1 LGECDG
7 VPAVNFYETGTPAA
21 EMRRAL
27 ERANVVSLP
36 AFGPLGDVKLHCLAL
51 LQALETAC
59 LDRRE
64 VHKNVF
70 ATLTADKAVAFG
82 VIEPLYCSLFC
93 HDVTGVPFDQFTLEG
108 IRGAKGS
115 ASWLAKK
122 LLSNRL

>member
-1 LGECDG
+1 MAC
-7 VPAVNFYETGTPAA
+7 PPSTFETGTPAV

-27 ERANVVSLP
+27 ERADVVSLP
-36 AFGPLGDVKLHCLAL
+36 AFRPLGDVKLHCLAL
-51 LQALETAC
+51 LQALEAAR

-70 ATLTADKAVAFG
+70 ATLTADEAVAFG

-108 IRGAKGS
+108 IRGAKGRY
-115 ASWLAKK
+115 AGWQEAAQ
-122 LLSNRL
+122 